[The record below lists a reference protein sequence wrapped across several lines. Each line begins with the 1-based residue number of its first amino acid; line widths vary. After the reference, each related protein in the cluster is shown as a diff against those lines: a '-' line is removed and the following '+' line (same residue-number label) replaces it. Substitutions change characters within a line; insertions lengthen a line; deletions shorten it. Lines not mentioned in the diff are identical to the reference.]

1 MRQIIINADDFGFS
15 PEISQGILHA
25 HTQGGV
31 HATTALVNFPGI
43 EKSFELLS
51 NNTLDLGWHFNL
63 SEGLPVCSSERVS
76 SLVQNNGHFYPLP
89 KLIERCILGK
99 IQSAEVELELEAQWK
114 IFEKYKKTP
123 SHVDGHQHVHLLPV
137 ITKPFLEFI
146 RQKKIPF
153 VRLPLESG
161 GSRFFARS
169 FLKLLFFRQKKHW
182 KNTSARI
189 LPFYGLSLGK
199 NSDKLAAWEKLLQR
213 IEEPIAEIMM
223 HPGGLAEKDF
233 NDPLRYQRVRELS
246 FLCSSE
252 FKLLLK
258 KMDFTLTSFKNLL

>member
-15 PEISQGILHA
+15 PEISQGILDA
-25 HTQGGV
+25 YAQGV
-31 HATTALVNFPGI
+31 VSATTALVNFPEM
-43 EKSFELLS
+43 EKSFELIS
-51 NNTLDLGWHFNL
+51 NSPLDVGWHFNL
-63 SEGLPVCSSERVS
+63 SEGKPATSPEKIS
-76 SLVQNNGHFYPLP
+76 SLVQSNGHFHTLP
-89 KLIERCILGK
+89 QLIQRCVRGK
-99 IQSAEVELELEAQWK
+99 IRSTEVELELEAQWS
-114 IFEKYKKTP
+114 IFEKYKKIPT
-123 SHVDGHQHVHLLPV
+123 HVDGHQHVHLLRG

-146 RQKKIPF
+146 QQKEIPF

-161 GSRFFARS
+161 GARFFARS
-169 FLKLLFFRQKKHW
+169 FLKFLFFRQKKYW

-213 IEEPIAEIMM
+213 IEKPIAEIMM